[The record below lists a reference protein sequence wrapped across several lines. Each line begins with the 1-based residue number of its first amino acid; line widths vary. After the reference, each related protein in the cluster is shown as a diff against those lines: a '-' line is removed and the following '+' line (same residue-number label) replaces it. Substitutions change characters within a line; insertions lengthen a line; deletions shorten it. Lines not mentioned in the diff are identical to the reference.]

1 MARDEPKLK
10 DLHHADSYAIVDP
23 DTLLPEVAK
32 NFTKN
37 PNQAVLVYNRK
48 KNKFVGVMYLYD
60 LLRVYG
66 SPPRG
71 VDAIHKAKISQVA
84 NTRVISISWD
94 ENISQAWAK
103 INKYKPK
110 AVLLHDDNEEFVGY
124 VSNEDLWEAM
134 KEAGITDAMNA

>member
-1 MARDEPKLK
+1 
-10 DLHHADSYAIVDP
+10 
-23 DTLLPEVAK
+23 
-32 NFTKN
+32 
-37 PNQAVLVYNRK
+37 
-48 KNKFVGVMYLYD
+48 MYLYD

-84 NTRVISISWD
+84 NTRAISISWD

>member
-10 DLHHADSYAIVDP
+10 DLHHADSYVIVDP
-23 DTLLPEVAK
+23 ETLLPEVAK
-32 NFTKN
+32 YFTTN
-37 PNQAVLVYNRK
+37 PNQAVLVLNRK

-60 LLRVYG
+60 LLRIYG

-71 VDAIHKAKISQVA
+71 VEAIHKAKIGQVA

-110 AVLLHDDNEEFVGY
+110 AVLLHDENEEFVGY
-124 VSNEDLWEAM
+124 VSNDDLWQAM
-134 KEAGITDAMNA
+134 KEAGITGAMNA